1 MTSARRVI
9 TCLGEGLM
17 DLLPIAAPTPGAAT
31 DAPDATGATAATA
44 GFRLAPGGSILNVAV
59 GLARLGVSAAFAGK
73 LADDYFGRRIR
84 AYLRAEDVRLDA
96 LVMAPGRTTL
106 AFVLPAEGQAE
117 GQAESGAEPAFAFY
131 GDGAADTLLT
141 LAELPA
147 TLYDET
153 VALHIGSISLLRGIT
168 PLTIRAVAERLRG
181 QALLSLDPN
190 VRPNLVADAPAYRAT
205 LDHFIAR
212 TDVLKLS
219 LADLAW
225 LEPGAEREDPLA
237 VAARYV
243 ARGPA
248 LVALT
253 LGAQGA
259 ALVSASGVTLRQPAP
274 SVAIADTVG
283 AGDAFAAGLL
293 SALVER
299 GATSRDAL
307 MALDR
312 EALAAAL
319 RWALAV
325 AALTCAR
332 AGANP
337 PTRSET
343 LAWLS
348 ATGR

>member
-1 MTSARRVI
+1 MTSARHVI

-17 DLLPIAAPTPGAAT
+17 DLLPIAASGS
-31 DAPDATGATAATA
+31 DATAATAATA

-59 GLARLGVSAAFAGK
+59 GLARLGVPASFAGK
-73 LADDYFGRRIR
+73 LADDYFGRRIH
-84 AYLRAEDVRLDA
+84 AYLRAEGVQLDS

-106 AFVLPAEGQAE
+106 AFVLPTEGQAE
-117 GQAESGAEPAFAFY
+117 GLAESGTEPTFAFY
-131 GDGAADTLLT
+131 GEGAADTLLT

-147 TLYDET
+147 RLYDET
-153 VALHIGSISLLRGIT
+153 VALHIGSISLLHGAT

-190 VRPNLVADAPAYRAT
+190 IRPNLVADAPAYRAT
-205 LDHFIAR
+205 LDHLIAQA
-212 TDVLKLS
+212 DVLKLS

-237 VAARYV
+237 VAARYA

-259 ALVSASGVTLRQPAP
+259 ALASASGVALLQPAP
-274 SVAIADTVG
+274 HVAIADTVG

-293 SALVER
+293 SALMER
-299 GATSRDAL
+299 GATSHDAL
-307 MALDR
+307 MALDDA
-312 EALAAAL
+312 ALATAL

-325 AALTCAR
+325 AALTCGR
-332 AGANP
+332 AGADP
-337 PTRSET
+337 PTRGET

-348 ATGR
+348 AHGR